1 MESAGVPLLDH
12 EVGCHLDNPADRV
25 GQAKLLLENLPIGI
39 THFYMHAAQDTPELR
54 AIAPDW
60 ESRVADYQAFLSTE
74 LRDFIR
80 NKGIH
85 VIGNRVLRDLMR
97 Q

>member
-1 MESAGVPLLDH
+1 
-12 EVGCHLDNPADRV
+12 
-25 GQAKLLLENLPIGI
+25 LPVGI
-39 THFYMHAAQDTPELR
+39 THFFMHAAQDTPELR

-60 ESRVADYQAFLSTE
+60 EIRVADYQAFLSGE

-80 NKGIH
+80 NQGIH
-85 VIGNRVLRDLMR
+85 IIGNRVLRDLMR